1 MNLKRPYF
9 NTPKLG
15 IRIYRQ
21 RISGYSLIGIF
32 LLIFM
37 VFCFSWFYCDIW
49 IGNWLSWYWESITSI
64 DIKEQYNFNHLWIQP
79 LWLSLII
86 TYFFT
91 IILMVIIDLTIEGF
105 KAIDWIISIIKR
117 RSFKRKK
124 YYYIL
129 GLCLIFLPL
138 ISCKR
143 YDRMV
148 EEFRT
153 INAISSCK
161 TLDPSFDDTIKAKQ
175 ICELIL
181 QIKDNQSNYEDM
193 PWEDIA
199 KSMLTMPDSVIFN
212 YDTCTKCDSVRTQLY
227 FQSPEWTWQN
237 LCGRA
242 GHMVIC
248 PICKTQDFHLEI
260 MN

>member
-15 IRIYRQ
+15 IRIYQQ

-49 IGNWLSWYWESITSI
+49 IGNWLSLYWESITSI

-86 TYFFT
+86 TLFFT

-117 RSFKRKK
+117 MSFKRKK
-124 YYYIL
+124 YYYIV
-129 GLCLIFLPL
+129 GLC
-138 ISCKR
+138 
-143 YDRMV
+143 
-148 EEFRT
+148 
-153 INAISSCK
+153 
-161 TLDPSFDDTIKAKQ
+161 
-175 ICELIL
+175 
-181 QIKDNQSNYEDM
+181 
-193 PWEDIA
+193 
-199 KSMLTMPDSVIFN
+199 
-212 YDTCTKCDSVRTQLY
+212 
-227 FQSPEWTWQN
+227 
-237 LCGRA
+237 
-242 GHMVIC
+242 
-248 PICKTQDFHLEI
+248 
-260 MN
+260 